1 MPLKNDYGIKDYQV
15 ANDLVNVGRIVEKRN
30 YYFDVFFDGRYYKNV
45 EKVRKLY
52 ETNIVVGDF
61 VTLNE
66 YEGVLYIDTLH
77 DRMSTV
83 SKQFSDATKSYKVNT
98 QEQYLG
104 ANVNQLF
111 ILIAADQRFTLS
123 KFERYYAVFN
133 QPNIE
138 LHVLVSKSD
147 YVENMITIIDEISS
161 VYPNIMITPFSV
173 YQEDTI
179 GSVKALINKSATSM
193 FIGASGVGKSTL
205 VNALTGVGELTNE
218 VRSDGKGKHTTTHTK
233 LIPLAETQSY
243 LIDTPGFKTIST
255 TAEIGLEV
263 LFEPIYEKMH
273 ECKFNDC
280 SHKHEPGCA
289 VIAAVDAGE
298 ISEVLYVRYL
308 VNEKKFEGQLKYEKS
323 KESKKAREIK
333 KKLS

>member
-1 MPLKNDYGIKDYQV
+1 MKNFNDYGISRYEDEFG
-15 ANDLVNVGRIVEKRN
+15 LENVGRIIEKRH
-30 YYFDVFFDGRYYKNV
+30 YYYDVFYNGRVLRNI

-52 ETNIVVGDF
+52 ETSIVVGDF
-61 VTLNE
+61 VSLAN
-66 YEGVLYIDTLH
+66 YEGVTYIDALNE
-77 DRMSTV
+77 RKSKV
-83 SKQFSDATKSYKVNT
+83 SKQSSHASKSFNENHD
-98 QEQYLG
+98 EQLLA
-104 ANVNQLF
+104 ANVDQVF

-133 QPNIE
+133 QPNID
-138 LHVLVSKSD
+138 LHVLISKAD

-161 VYPNIMITPFSV
+161 VYPNIMITPISMN
-173 YQEDTI
+173 QEETI
-179 GSVKALINKSATSM
+179 ESVKALIEKYSTSM

-205 VNALTGVGELTNE
+205 VNALSGVGELTND

-233 LIPLAETQSY
+233 LIPLEETSSY

-255 TAEIGLEV
+255 TAEIGLEA
-263 LFEPIYEKMH
+263 LFQPIYDKMN

-289 VIAAVDAGE
+289 VIAAVESGD
-298 ISEVLYVRYL
+298 ISEVLYERYL
-308 VNEKKFEGQLKYEKS
+308 VNEKKFEGQLKHENN
-323 KESKKAREIK
+323 KESKKARELK